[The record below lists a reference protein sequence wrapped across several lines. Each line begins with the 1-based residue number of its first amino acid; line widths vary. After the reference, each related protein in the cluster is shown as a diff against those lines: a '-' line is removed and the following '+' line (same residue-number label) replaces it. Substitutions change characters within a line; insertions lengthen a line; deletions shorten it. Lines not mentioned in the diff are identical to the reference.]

1 MIAEPIVATAAHPED
16 ERSLSRRCGNGV
28 SLASNWIAALAIG
41 AIVAINGAN
50 VVGRYAF
57 GAPIAWAE
65 ELMLYLMV
73 LAVFAGAVTVAWRQ
87 SHIRIEA
94 LVMRLSPST
103 RRAIARAGGLA
114 SVVLL
119 CGLALQSFDVVQLMY
134 EFGQLSDALEAP
146 MWIPQSVLT
155 IGLVMIAAMIAIR
168 LFVYDP
174 EPQSHLG
181 EE

>member
-1 MIAEPIVATAAHPED
+1 MSAQPTFAAAGHVERQPSLPRRFGDAIA
-16 ERSLSRRCGNGV
+16 
-28 SLASNWIAALAIG
+28 LACNWAAALAIA

-50 VVGRYAF
+50 VIGRYVF

-73 LAVFAGAVTVAWRQ
+73 LAVFAGSVTIAWRQ

-94 LVMRLSPST
+94 LVMRLSFGT
-103 RRAIARAGGLA
+103 RRQVTRAVGVA
-114 SVVLL
+114 SVLL
-119 CGLALQSFDVVQLMY
+119 LLLLARHSFDVVQLMY

-146 MWIPQSVLT
+146 MWIPQSALT
-155 IGLVMIAAMIAIR
+155 IGLLMIALMIALR

-174 EPQSHLG
+174 EPQTHLG